1 MFNHESPIRG
11 ETFVTK
17 KIIDALI
24 KIKNNKQKILYL
36 GNIYAK
42 RDWGHAK
49 DYVYAMWKMLQKKKP
64 DDYVI
69 STGKQFTVKKFIEMS
84 AKKLDMKIKWTGK
97 GINEKCIWNNKV
109 IIKIDRKY
117 FRPTEVE
124 SLRGD
129 YKRAKKILGWKPKN
143 NLDNLISDMISSK

>member
-1 MFNHESPIRG
+1 
-11 ETFVTK
+11 
-17 KIIDALI
+17 
-24 KIKNNKQKILYL
+24 
-36 GNIYAK
+36 
-42 RDWGHAK
+42 
-49 DYVYAMWKMLQKKKP
+49 MLQKKKP

-69 STGKQFTVKKFIEMS
+69 STGKQFTVKKFIEIS

-129 YKRAKKILGWKPKN
+129 YKRAKKILGWKPK
-143 NLDNLISDMISSK
+143 K

>member
-1 MFNHESPIRG
+1 MENASKE
-11 ETFVTK
+11 
-17 KIIDALI
+17 
-24 KIKNNKQKILYL
+24 
-36 GNIYAK
+36 
-42 RDWGHAK
+42 
-49 DYVYAMWKMLQKKKP
+49 KP

-129 YKRAKKILGWKPKN
+129 YKRAKNFRMEAKK
-143 NLDNLISDMISSK
+143 